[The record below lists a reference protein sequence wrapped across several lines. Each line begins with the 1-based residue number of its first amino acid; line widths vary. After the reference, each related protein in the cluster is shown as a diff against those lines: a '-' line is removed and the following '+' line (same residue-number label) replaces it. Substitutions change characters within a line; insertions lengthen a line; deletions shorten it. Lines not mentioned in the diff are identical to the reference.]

1 MKLTESQ
8 LRNIIREQ
16 VKKTLSEDSFA
27 NDFNAAREK
36 YLNRSPNAMWGME
49 MKNPEGEW
57 EYGNVT
63 FDPNIMQMSCMG
75 VSVQVEDG
83 DTIDSALE
91 ALYDELINHGY
102 TSE

>member
-1 MKLTESQ
+1 MKLTENQ
-8 LRNIIREQ
+8 LRDIIKEH
-16 VKKTLSEDSFA
+16 VKRIMTEDSFA

-36 YLNRSPNAMWGME
+36 YLNRSLNAMWGME
-49 MKNPEGEW
+49 LKNSEGDW

-63 FDPNIMQMSCMG
+63 FDPNTMQMSCMG
-75 VSVQVEDG
+75 ASVQVEDG

-91 ALYDELINHGY
+91 ALYDELLNQGY